1 MDIEVVMPAIGAGTT
16 QGKILQWL
24 KQSGDTV
31 KVGDILA
38 EIETDKAVIE
48 LEALDDG
55 VLDRIHVPAGDTEV
69 PVGDVIATLLRQGGE
84 AKLPVSPPPAPAIAN
99 PPAANSPAVAR
110 PAVTSAPQSEAR
122 PSLAEQR
129 LFASPSARRLAR
141 ALGVDLHAL
150 SGSGPNGRIVRIDIE
165 NAAATRSAQPAAA
178 PVPGAGAQQHSQ
190 PQIQPQIQP
199 HTPMRATIARR
210 LVQSKQQ
217 VPHFYLTVDCRMD
230 ALLAARAA
238 LNARSE
244 SAREPM
250 RHSLNDL
257 LAMAVARAVGQVPAV
272 NAQWTDE
279 GIVQLGEVDL
289 SIAVAL
295 ESGLITPI
303 VRNADKKSLREISA
317 EIAQL
322 AEQARRGRLRPEQYE
337 GGSLTLSNL
346 GMHGVREFAAIIN
359 PPQSVILAAG
369 AVVRQPVVDGDDIR
383 VGHVM
388 SLTLSADHRVVDGA
402 LGARFLGAVKQLL
415 ENPIELIL

>member
-24 KQSGDTV
+24 KQSGDAV

-48 LEALDDG
+48 LEALDNG

-69 PVGDVIATLLRQGGE
+69 PVGDVIATLLPE
-84 AKLPVSPPPAPAIAN
+84 AGAAPQPASPPPAPAAA
-99 PPAANSPAVAR
+99 PAAALAAPAISAVA
-110 PAVTSAPQSEAR
+110 AAASAQPETAGG
-122 PSLAEQR
+122 LASQR

-141 ALGVDLHAL
+141 TLGVDLHAL
-150 SGSGPNGRIVRIDIE
+150 AGSGPNGRIVRVDIE
-165 NAAATRSAQPAAA
+165 NAAASLPAAA
-178 PVPGAGAQQHSQ
+178 PVTPGAPVRAPSGAALE
-190 PQIQPQIQP
+190 P

-230 ALLAARAA
+230 AMMAARAA
-238 LNARSE
+238 LNAREEAASE
-244 SAREPM
+244 PVRL
-250 RHSLNDL
+250 SLNDL
-257 LAMAVARAVGQVPAV
+257 LAMAVARAVRQTPAI

-279 GIVQLGEVDL
+279 GIAQLGQVDL

-303 VRNADKKSLREISA
+303 VRDADRKSLREIST
-317 EIAQL
+317 EISQL

-359 PPQSVILAAG
+359 PPQSAILAAG
-369 AVVRQPVVDGDDIR
+369 AVTRQPVVDGDEIR
-383 VGHVM
+383 IGHVM

-402 LGARFLGAVKQLL
+402 VGAQFLKAVKRLL